1 MKPNCHPRLAPRPG
15 RRCLA
20 ALGVLCAAVVVAGC
34 AGASA
39 KDRGWT
45 IADPLWSPLPQT
57 RSQAEVARARAVA
70 IAHALGIPGDP
81 SAVRR
86 ERDMMYA
93 LDYDLVEF
101 TSAAGD
107 RAEMRLDPETHNP
120 LSIVRLGPPD
130 PSEPKTV
137 TEDAAPGRA
146 VALAAMLGIPLPAG
160 RPSVRWMDGIE
171 GWEVT
176 WTRQID
182 GYRVMDDGVVI
193 DLTPSGRLKGLSVW
207 ATPSAPVPAN
217 PISAARAADLA
228 RGIATER
235 GWTGKPQY
243 TQDPPQMVWVRGNNF
258 WDPAGSDAREPL
270 LKLAWSVHFSFI
282 AVEGDEPHQ
291 VILWFSAAD
300 GSILGGDQ
308 TA

>member
-1 MKPNCHPRLAPRPG
+1 MKPNCHPRLASPG
-15 RRCLA
+15 RRLLA
-20 ALGVLCAAVVVAGC
+20 TLGVLCAALVLAGC
-34 AGASA
+34 TGASA

-86 ERDMMYA
+86 ERDMMYG

-107 RAEMRLDPETHNP
+107 RAEMRLDPETHGP
-120 LSIVRLGPPD
+120 LSIVRLGAPD
-130 PSEPKTV
+130 PSEPQIV
-137 TEDAAPGRA
+137 NSANAPGRA
-146 VALAAMLGIPLPAG
+146 RAVASMLGLPV
-160 RPSVRWMDGIE
+160 PDGTPAATWDDAF
-171 GWEVT
+171 GAWSVT
-176 WTRQID
+176 WTRTID
-182 GYRVMDDGVVI
+182 GKVAEGDGVTI
-193 DLTPSGRLKGLSVW
+193 DLTPGGTVKAVTSRV
-207 ATPSAPVPAN
+207 TPSAPVPAN
-217 PISAARAADLA
+217 AISADRAAELA

-235 GWTGKPQY
+235 GWTGKPRY
-243 TQDPPQMVWVRGNNF
+243 TQDQPEMVWVRGNNF
-258 WDPAGSDAREPL
+258 WDPARSDTREPL